1 VTMTPSAARSNRNSI
16 GANTWIWASPLS
28 DERLSTLVPHV
39 KALGFDVIELPVENL
54 GDWDPGRAAELL
66 AENRLASSL
75 CAAMPAG
82 RDLLSSDEEVAST
95 QDFLR
100 RCIEI
105 AHRIGA
111 PVVGGPMYS
120 AVGRTWLLEPDER
133 RRTIERLVEALRPVI
148 DHAGE
153 RGVKLALEPLN
164 RYETSLINTAEQ
176 GLEVVEAVDSAAFGL
191 LLDTYHMNI
200 EEKSPAD
207 AIRLAGERV
216 YHVHSSASDRGAPGA
231 DHFDWPAFAST
242 LRDVAYTGTLC
253 IEAFTPD
260 DEAIARAAHIWRP
273 VAATQD
279 DLACDGL
286 AFLRGLCA
294 PASVAAPRAA
304 MKDNR
309 PT

>member
-1 VTMTPSAARSNRNSI
+1 MSSI
-16 GANTWIWASPLS
+16 GCNTWIWASSLS
-28 DERLSTLVPHV
+28 DERLAVLAPHV
-39 KALGFDVIELPVENL
+39 RSLGFDVIELPVENL

-82 RDLLSSDEEVAST
+82 RDLLSNNTEVAAT

-105 AHRIGA
+105 ADRIGA
-111 PVVGGPMYS
+111 SVVGGPMYS
-120 AVGRTWLLEPDER
+120 AVGRTWLLEPGER
-133 RRTIERLVEALRPVI
+133 RRTIERLSEALRPVV

-164 RYETSLINTAEQ
+164 RYETSLINTAEH
-176 GLEVVEAVDSAAFGL
+176 GLEVVEAVDSPALGL
-191 LLDTYHMNI
+191 LLDTYHMNV

-207 AIRLAGERV
+207 AIRLAGGHLS
-216 YHVHSSASDRGAPGA
+216 HVHASASDRGAPGA
-231 DHFDWPAFAST
+231 DHVDWPAFAGAV
-242 LRDVAYTGTLC
+242 RDVAYDGALC
-253 IEAFTPD
+253 IEAFTPE

-279 DLACDGL
+279 DLARDGL
-286 AFLRGLCA
+286 TFLRALCA
-294 PASVAAPRAA
+294 AMPAGR
-304 MKDNR
+304 D
-309 PT
+309 